1 MINVKFLNL
10 DNPNQKAAFVSV
22 LSNASLIVLKVI
34 TGFLTGSFSIISEA
48 IHSTGDILASFIA
61 FFAVKK
67 ASEPA
72 DKEHAF
78 GHGKYE
84 DFSGL
89 IEGFLIICAAA
100 YISYESIFKIIKGVH
115 SEINVDGAIYVM
127 IFSIFVNIFVSGFL
141 YKTSK
146 KTGSVAIF
154 ADAEHLRTDVLT
166 SVGILIGLAII
177 KFTGNYI
184 IDPFIALC
192 VSVLIFE
199 SGLKIC
205 KKTTSNLLDTSLPI
219 ELEKQIIDL
228 VEHVKSDKIFK
239 VCKLKTRCSGV
250 RKNIEITVCVDGN
263 MTVNESHEFCNT
275 AEKILAEKIGNTD
288 TIIHIEPAC
297 NKCRREEKVVI

>member
-1 MINVKFLNL
+1 MNKLNF
-10 DNPNQKAAFVSV
+10 DNPNEKAALLSII
-22 LSNASLIVLKVI
+22 SNASLIILKLI

-48 IHSTGDILASFIA
+48 VHSTGDILASFIA

-89 IEGFLIICAAA
+89 IEGFLIICAAV
-100 YISYESIFKIIKGVH
+100 YISYESILKIIKGVH
-115 SEINVDGAIYVM
+115 SEINVEGAIYVM

-146 KTGSVAIF
+146 KTGSVAIY
-154 ADAEHLRTDVLT
+154 ADAEHLKTDVLT
-166 SVGILIGLAII
+166 SVGILIGLIVI
-177 KFTGNYI
+177 KITGNYI

-205 KKTTSNLLDTSLPI
+205 KKTTSNLLDTSLPN
-219 ELEKQIIDL
+219 ETEKKIIQI
-228 VEHVKSDKIFK
+228 VENVKTNKIFK

-263 MTVNESHEFCNT
+263 MTVNESHEFCNN
-275 AEKILAEKIGNTD
+275 AENALSEIIGNTD

-297 NKCRREEKVVI
+297 NKCNKEKITI